1 VPHEGQTQS
10 GSFLDRL
17 LEENEAFA
25 KRLGEHLKDRVFEH
39 IFPQFAEGF
48 IQGSGG
54 PARLL
59 ALSDQQRE
67 AELSDCFQATLTFL
81 YCLLFLLYAK
91 SRDLLPVRET
101 RGYRE
106 ASLTKLKEEVTRAAG
121 TLEDQVRKNLEKA
134 YRNDSPALY
143 DRAVERIR
151 ARPYLLII
159 DEADRLSMDCFEILR
174 DFWDDFR
181 LPMLLVGN
189 EGLTEKL
196 NRQHERLFRRIRVRF
211 EQRPLREA
219 EMRKVLEV
227 MGYEMEDSEFALL
240 WKLVGGS
247 PGFAEALL
255 ENANEIAESKGMKR
269 GIEALEGAVRYFP
282 TVRK

>member
-1 VPHEGQTQS
+1 MPAVAEVQAPETVLINS
-10 GSFLDRL
+10 VVKNLTALAAR
-17 LEENEAFA
+17 AWA
-25 KRLGEHLKDRVFEH
+25 KRWMITFTAPTGIGKTTAVDYAARTLSFDHRVLACKQITTRYTMLRALG
-39 IFPQFAEGF
+39 
-48 IQGSGG
+48 
-54 PARLL
+54 L
-59 ALSDQQRE
+59 APGEKWTVHGRNWMRASD
-67 AELSDCFQATLTFL
+67 
-81 YCLLFLLYAK
+81 
-91 SRDLLPVRET
+91 
-101 RGYRE
+101 
-106 ASLTKLKEEVTRAAG
+106 
-121 TLEDQVRKNLEKA
+121 
-134 YRNDSPALY
+134 LY
-143 DRAVERIR
+143 DRVVERIR
-151 ARPYLLII
+151 DRPYLLVV
-159 DEADRLSMDCFEILR
+159 DEADRLSMDCMEILR
-174 DFWDDFR
+174 DAWDDAR

-189 EGLTEKL
+189 EVLTEKL
-196 NRQHERLFRRIRVRF
+196 NRSHERLSRRIRVRF